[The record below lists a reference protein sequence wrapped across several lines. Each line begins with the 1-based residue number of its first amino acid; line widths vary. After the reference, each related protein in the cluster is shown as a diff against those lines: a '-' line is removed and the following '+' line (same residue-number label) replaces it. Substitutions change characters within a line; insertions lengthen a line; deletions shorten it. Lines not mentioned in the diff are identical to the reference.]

1 MMDVVNALLDAQP
14 EAAVVGLV
22 VIAGAILAGL
32 RRWLRPGPRPRPGEV
47 WFADVPF
54 EDRPGSKDRP
64 VLVLAVAGR
73 TCTVAAFTSQDRS
86 ARRDHVRLPSGV
98 PGMGKASWIRL
109 RPILLRRSALRRRI
123 SDPGPALVVWYDSV
137 AQPAATRSR

>member
-1 MMDVVNALLDAQP
+1 MIDAVSALLDSRP
-14 EAAVVGLV
+14 EAAVAGLV
-22 VIAGAILAGL
+22 VIAGVILAGL
-32 RRWLRPGPRPRPGEV
+32 RTWLCRGPRARPGEV

-109 RPILLRRSALRRRI
+109 RPIPLRRSALRRRI
-123 SDPGPALVVWYDSV
+123 SDPGPALVAWYDGV
-137 AQPAATRSR
+137 ARPAATRSR